1 MQWWEWGWSS
11 SGDVCFSAMASL
23 CVPLLALSDIPESSG
38 FFLYTRKW
46 ENWVWHFIYV
56 RKREP
61 QDMSLN
67 KGAVPSLLA
76 VKTGHGTC
84 PLGAR
89 PSNSLGFSFKT
100 MLSGK
105 EPSVESTSK
114 WEAVHCH
121 LCRSPVSKTQHKWPF
136 EWSLLFLPFSWTL
149 SHTVEG
155 MKKAGPKSQS
165 HVPGNRKIKLNG
177 HHSLLDQGL

>member
-1 MQWWEWGWSS
+1 MQWWEWSWSS

-46 ENWVWHFIYV
+46 ENWVWHFVYV

-67 KGAVPSLLA
+67 KGAVSSLLA

-105 EPSVESTSK
+105 EPSSK
-114 WEAVHCH
+114 VLPNEKLFTATYAEA
-121 LCRSPVSKTQHKWPF
+121 LCLRPGTNGCLNGHSFSFLSP
-136 EWSLLFLPFSWTL
+136 EL
-149 SHTVEG
+149 SHTQWREWE
-155 MKKAGPKSQS
+155 KAGPKSQS